1 MNLQEI
7 NKALPKQWLDIK
19 ANSVEAKT
27 MDVATL
33 VADELSSELLS
44 IKDNASV
51 PNPPVGYVS
60 FYSTGSEFKSVDPL
74 GNEATFLTTAMP
86 NDYASQVELDQVQSQ
101 SQVLAPAGQRDL
113 WQYGTGALGSGMI
126 YSSDF
131 DKIWTFGNT
140 AGVAQYSTNGG
151 ATFANCVFDVVSA
164 GFIYIGSNSTVVVA
178 LSDDGK
184 NAYTSPDGINFT
196 SVAVPPAGITSFT
209 INWFASV
216 GLFIAGAAV
225 DATHNIITSPDGVV
239 WTARVSTVNHPT
251 VIKSNSSLCVA
262 TCSAAP
268 YVMSSPDGIV
278 WTNTI
283 TPLTAAARALAWSEE
298 QKMWMCTLVAGLTA
312 YTSTDGLSWTSR
324 GTLTPQ
330 LPGDSL
336 IWVGNGINRWYGA
349 IEDTSGNYSLVSS
362 PVATSVFIGA
372 KLDGALTNNL
382 PYSLAYDSGRNRFYM
397 GVNVAPFFA
406 YCTPRPL
413 DVKAF
418 SDNIRVRGSAV
429 DASLFSSYSNV
440 SVNNTIA
447 ETSLTSGSL
456 LGTKTLQDPLA
467 IGMMIDFKIYLSTTS
482 VAGDTLTI
490 RIKSGATTLHTI
502 AMTIP
507 AGAASL
513 VSKLNGTM
521 IVQAATIQI
530 NSENFTSNVSDKL
543 QASNAAF
550 NPNVTNTLEVTAQW
564 GANVNSCTM
573 IGMVFN
579 THFRNGA

>member
-19 ANSVEAKT
+19 ANSVESKT
-27 MDVATL
+27 MSVDTL
-33 VADELSSELLS
+33 VANGLSSGLIS
-44 IKDNASV
+44 IKDNISV
-51 PNPPVGYVS
+51 PNPPIGYVS

-74 GNEATFLTTAMP
+74 GNESTFITTALP
-86 NDYASQVELDQVQSQ
+86 NDYASQVELEQVQSQ

-113 WQYGTGALGSGMI
+113 WQYGTGALGSSLT
-126 YSSDF
+126 YSSSF
-131 DKIWTFGNT
+131 DKIWIFGNA
-140 AGVAQYSTNGG
+140 AGAAQYSTNGG
-151 ATFANCVFDVVSA
+151 STFANCVFDVVSA
-164 GFIYIGSNSTVVVA
+164 GFIVIGYNSTVVVA

-196 SVAVPPAGITSFT
+196 SVAAPPAAVNTFT
-209 INWFASV
+209 IDWFASA

-239 WTARVSTVNHPT
+239 WTPRVSTINQPN
-251 VIKSNSSLCVA
+251 VIKSNTSLCVA

-268 YVMSSPDGIV
+268 YVMSSPDGII
-278 WTNTI
+278 WTNTS

-298 QKMWMCTLVAGLTA
+298 QKMWMCTLVSGLTA
-312 YTSTDGLSWTSR
+312 YTSPDGLSWTSR

-330 LPGDSL
+330 LPGNSL
-336 IWVGNGINRWYGA
+336 IWVGNNINRWYGA

-362 PVATSVFIGA
+362 PNATSVFVGA

-382 PYSLAYDSGRNRFYM
+382 PYSLAYDSGRNRFYI

-406 YCTPRPL
+406 YSTPRPL
-413 DVKAF
+413 DIKAF

-440 SVNNTIA
+440 SVNNTIT

-467 IGMMIDFKIYLSTTS
+467 VGMMIVFKIYLSTTS
-482 VAGDTLTI
+482 AAGDTLTI

-521 IVQAATIQI
+521 IVQSATIQV
-530 NSENFTSNVSDKL
+530 NSENYTSAVVPALQSSNV
-543 QASNAAF
+543 AF